1 MEIHRERKVF
11 KVSFRNIAE
20 ALMPFASANMT
31 KHPAINKQNFN
42 SFFFTI
48 CLWSSMCGTINGLH
62 NLDIPAE
69 THKIDNV
76 TY

>member
-1 MEIHRERKVF
+1 
-11 KVSFRNIAE
+11 
-20 ALMPFASANMT
+20 MPFASANMT